1 MMRVK
6 ICGITNLDDAQA
18 AVVAGADALGFVFYS
33 ESPRRIDP
41 ELARKII
48 AQLPPF
54 VTTVGVFVDAPVEL
68 VQSIR
73 ESCGLTLVQL
83 HGGEPPDQVARFGAF
98 AIKAV
103 RIRGEED
110 LLLLPRYTVYAY
122 LLDAH
127 VEGVPGGTGKNF
139 NWELARRAKSHG
151 RIILAGGL
159 TPENVRSAIR
169 TAEPEAVDVSSGVEE
184 RPGKKDPEKMKR
196 FIAEAKRAIP

>member
-6 ICGITNLDDAQA
+6 ICGITNLEDAQA
-18 AVVAGADALGFVFYS
+18 AVASGADALGFVFYS
-33 ESPRRIDP
+33 PSPRRIDP
-41 ELARKII
+41 DLARKII

-54 VTTVGVFVDAPVEL
+54 VVTVGVFVDAPTDL

-73 ESCGLTLVQL
+73 EGCGLTLIQF
-83 HGGEPPDQVARFGAF
+83 HGGESPEQVARFGAS

-110 LLLLPRYTVYAY
+110 FRGLSRYAVCTY

-127 VEGVPGGTGKNF
+127 VEGVPGGTGKTF
-139 NWELARRAKSHG
+139 NWDLARRAKSYG

-159 TPENVRSAIR
+159 TQENVHSAIR
-169 TAEPEAVDVSSGVEE
+169 AAEPDAVDVSSGVEE
-184 RPGKKDPEKMKR
+184 RPGKKDPEKMTR
-196 FIAEAKRAIP
+196 FIAEAKRAIS